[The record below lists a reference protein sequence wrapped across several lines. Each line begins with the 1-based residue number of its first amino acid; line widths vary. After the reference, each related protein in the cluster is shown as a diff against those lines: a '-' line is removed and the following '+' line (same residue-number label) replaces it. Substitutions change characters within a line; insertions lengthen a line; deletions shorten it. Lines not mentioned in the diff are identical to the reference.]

1 MSINT
6 LENETAATAGH
17 GSSLARVLYMV
28 LLIVAVFLGVMV
40 AAFIGLAIAIMIPS
54 GFRAELLMEYVAQG
68 GLNVGGYGALSTAF
82 LGGAI
87 ICAGY
92 LSVVLILRKV
102 SRTLLAGDPFVPEN
116 ISRLRLIW
124 IIIAA
129 TECVRIGMSVVTG
142 ELEIRLGT
150 WFLVFVIAA
159 MSEVFAHGAELRR
172 DAELTV

>member
-1 MSINT
+1 MPNDT
-6 LENETAATAGH
+6 LHQTTYGHAPNGSRLSRWLYTA
-17 GSSLARVLYMV
+17 LFV
-28 LLIVAVFLGVMV
+28 VAVFLGVMM
-40 AAFIGLAIAIMIPS
+40 AAFLILAITVAVPS
-54 GFRAELLMEYVAQG
+54 NFRAELLMEYIAQG
-68 GLNVGGYGALSTAF
+68 GLDVGGYAALSTTF
-82 LGGAI
+82 FGGAI

-92 LSVVLILRKV
+92 LFVVLILRKV
-102 SRTLLAGDPFVPEN
+102 GKTLLAGDPFVPEN

-124 IIIAA
+124 IMIAV

-142 ELEIRLGT
+142 ETDIRLGT

>member
-1 MSINT
+1 MPRDILHQST
-6 LENETAATAGH
+6 DSQAPT
-17 GSSLARVLYMV
+17 GSWLSHMLYKI
-28 LLIVAVFLGVMV
+28 LLIVAVFLGVMI
-40 AAFIGLAIAIMIPS
+40 AAFLILAIAVGVPS
-54 GFRAELLMEYVAQG
+54 DFRAELLMEYIAQG
-68 GLNVGGYGALSTAF
+68 GLDVGGYAALSTTF

-92 LSVVLILRKV
+92 LFVVLILRKV
-102 SRTLLAGDPFVPEN
+102 GKTLLAGDPFVPEN

-124 IIIAA
+124 ILIAV

-142 ELEIRLGT
+142 ETDIRLGT